1 MPQREPDFESS
12 HSLKQIKAD
21 YSSIRTERKI
31 KKRNKV
37 WRIAQNL
44 HNYEGVSKMQTRPL
58 LYPDG
63 EDAVRMAQIVGAETE
78 ADGSDLEIVTE
89 AECR

>member
-1 MPQREPDFESS
+1 
-12 HSLKQIKAD
+12 
-21 YSSIRTERKI
+21 
-31 KKRNKV
+31 
-37 WRIAQNL
+37 
-44 HNYEGVSKMQTRPL
+44 MQTRPL

-63 EDAVRMAQIVGAETE
+63 EDAVRMAQIVGADTE